1 MENGMITIQQD
12 GYLRVLEGETSL
24 EEIGRVAGRIKQK
37 TSPKEGKMSGLNQ
50 SVDNSR
56 N

>member
-24 EEIGRVAGRIKQK
+24 EEIGRVAGRIK
-37 TSPKEGKMSGLNQ
+37 
-50 SVDNSR
+50 
-56 N
+56 